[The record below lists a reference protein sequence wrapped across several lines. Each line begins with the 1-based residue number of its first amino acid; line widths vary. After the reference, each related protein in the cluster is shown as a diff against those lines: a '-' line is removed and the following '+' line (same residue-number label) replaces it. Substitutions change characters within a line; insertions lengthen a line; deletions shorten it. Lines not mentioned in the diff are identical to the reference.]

1 MERRVYQK
9 IRSTRLLDI
18 IVILD
23 DTKEIYSGRVEDAP
37 DYIKDLKYSSVKMG
51 KALTHYVY
59 SDCNDISKL
68 PL

>member
-1 MERRVYQK
+1 MERKVFQR
-9 IRSTRLLDI
+9 IGSARLLDI

-37 DYIKDLKYSSVKMG
+37 EYIKDLKYSSVKMG
-51 KALTHYVY
+51 KAMTHYVY
-59 SDCNDISKL
+59 SDCNDISNL

>member
-1 MERRVYQK
+1 MKRRVYQK

-37 DYIKDLKYSSVKMG
+37 DYIKDLKYSSIKMG
-51 KALTHYVY
+51 KAMTHYVY

>member
-1 MERRVYQK
+1 MKRRVYQK

-51 KALTHYVY
+51 KAMTHYVY